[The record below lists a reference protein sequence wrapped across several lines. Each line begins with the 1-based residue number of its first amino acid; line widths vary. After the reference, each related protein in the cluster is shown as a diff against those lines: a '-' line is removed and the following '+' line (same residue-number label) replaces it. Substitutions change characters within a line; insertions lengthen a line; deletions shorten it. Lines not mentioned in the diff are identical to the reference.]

1 MTINGKRVVK
11 KATEKLCKDGNAG
24 VTCYQKN
31 NKSRNAKY
39 NYKAFKNWK
48 KDTHTH

>member
-11 KATEKLCKDGNAG
+11 KATEKLCKDGNAV
-24 VTCYQKN
+24 VTCYQKY

-39 NYKAFKNWK
+39 NYKAFKN
-48 KDTHTH
+48 